1 MTANMFV
8 IHLTVRKTDSEVR
21 EVVYVGFDEDFV
33 LWYLLTP
40 Q

>member
-1 MTANMFV
+1 MFA

-21 EVVYVGFDEDFV
+21 EVIYVGFDEDFV

>member
-1 MTANMFV
+1 MFAV
-8 IHLTVRKTDSEVR
+8 HLTVRKRDSEVS

-33 LWYLLTP
+33 LWCLLTP